1 MRPTYIEINLSAIRH
16 NLEEVRQAVGPE
28 RRILAPVKANA
39 YGHGMLQVARTALE
53 AGASMLGVAYLDEAV
68 ALRQAGIGAPILIFG
83 SELPENAPEIVHWG
97 LRATLCTYELAKAL
111 SQAAVRLR
119 RNAVVHIKVDTGMG
133 RIGLKVEE
141 IREFLR
147 RILELPG
154 IVVEGIYT
162 HFATADGSGDGEFAL
177 AQMEHFRRVVSQL
190 RKEGMELPI
199 AHAANS
205 AAVLRF
211 PSAHLDMVR
220 PGIMLYGLEPFPG
233 ASYLADIRPAM
244 TLKSRIVFL
253 KEVPPGAS
261 VSYGRTFVA
270 GRRTR
275 IATVPIGYGDGY
287 PRALSNRGKALVR
300 GKRARIVGNI
310 CMDQLMLDVTH
321 VEGVRVGDEV
331 VLIGEQGDERITAE
345 ELASLAGTINYEI
358 VTSLNGRIPRVYK
371 DRTSTSLTLRKKSR
385 ASSVR

>member
-1 MRPTYIEINLSAIRH
+1 MPWGYEDDGGELGKDRIMRPTYIEINLSAIRH

-147 RILELPG
+147 RVLELPG

-287 PRALSNRGKALVR
+287 PRALSNRGKALVK

-371 DRTSTSLTLRKKSR
+371 D
-385 ASSVR
+385 

>member
-1 MRPTYIEINLSAIRH
+1 MRPTYIEIDLSAIRR

-119 RNAVVHIKVDTGMG
+119 RNAVVHVKVDTGMG

-141 IREFLR
+141 IREFLSKVS
-147 RILELPG
+147 ELPG

-177 AQMEHFRRVVSQL
+177 AQMEHFRRVVGQL

-244 TLKSRIVFL
+244 SLKSRIVFL
-253 KEVPPGAS
+253 KEIPPGAS

-270 GRRTR
+270 GKRTR

-321 VEGVRVGDEV
+321 IEGVRVGDEV
-331 VLIGEQGDERITAE
+331 VLIGGQGDERITAE

-358 VTSLNGRIPRVYK
+358 VTSLNGRIPRIYK
-371 DRTSTSLTLRKKSR
+371 NGSAGL
-385 ASSVR
+385 

>member
-1 MRPTYIEINLSAIRH
+1 MRPTYIEIDLSAIRR

-119 RNAVVHIKVDTGMG
+119 RNAVVHVKVDTGMG

-141 IREFLR
+141 IREFLSKVS
-147 RILELPG
+147 ELPG

-177 AQMEHFRRVVSQL
+177 AQMEHFRRVVGQL

-244 TLKSRIVFL
+244 SLKSRIVFL
-253 KEVPPGAS
+253 KEIPPGAS

-270 GRRTR
+270 GKRTR

-321 VEGVRVGDEV
+321 IEGVRVGDEV
-331 VLIGEQGDERITAE
+331 LLIGGQGDERITAE

-358 VTSLNGRIPRVYK
+358 VTSLNGRIPRIYK
-371 DRTSTSLTLRKKSR
+371 NGSAGL
-385 ASSVR
+385 

>member
-270 GRRTR
+270 RRRTR

-371 DRTSTSLTLRKKSR
+371 D
-385 ASSVR
+385 